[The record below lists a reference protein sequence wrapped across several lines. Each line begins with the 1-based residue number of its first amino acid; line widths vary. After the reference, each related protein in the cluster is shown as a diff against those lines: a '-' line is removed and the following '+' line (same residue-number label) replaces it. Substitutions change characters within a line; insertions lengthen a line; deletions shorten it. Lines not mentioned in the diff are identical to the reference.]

1 MALDVTKTL
10 KRYEGLLNQ
19 RRLWEDTWD
28 RIAALVLP
36 RKSGLMF
43 KRTPGTRVEQQFTS
57 VGMRACELLAATMN
71 GSLTSGAVQ
80 WFRLRLRDPML
91 NMDPEVAMWLDEF
104 SRRLFRAFQQS
115 NFTAEMPEVYADLG
129 AFGTGC
135 LFMDERR
142 GKGYFGGF
150 RFQSQEIGTYV
161 IAEDD
166 EGTVNTI
173 FRMLM
178 LSPRAA
184 YGRWGK
190 KIGEKLMLKL
200 EKSEQA
206 DTPVQILHGV
216 YPRADY
222 KYEKAQ
228 RATQLPFASCYIDYE
243 GRHLID
249 ESGYHEMRFLVPRW
263 SKVSGETWGRGPG
276 FTALADLRTLNKAVE
291 LNLQAW
297 AKAIKPPL
305 MVRHDGVVGTVRTT
319 PDALI
324 TVYDMEAVAPLET
337 KARFDVTVIEREALE
352 NSIRD
357 TFFWQQLQL
366 PNQQIYTATEV
377 ERRLELMQ
385 RVLGPTLGRLDSE
398 LLQPLITNGAALLLR
413 AGARSQFQDPSG
425 APMPPQVIAELLA
438 RGEAEVDIEYEGPLA
453 RAQKAQDTQQL
464 AQTLQL
470 AMPIAQLDPDSM
482 VVYNFE
488 EWHRFL
494 AERRGVP
501 PQLMRGSDE
510 VEQIKQEKAQARN
523 QMAQQQAAGEMASSL
538 GAAAPMVKALMPSG
552 LEGGGEEAAPQGEY

>member
-1 MALDVTKTL
+1 
-10 KRYEGLLNQ
+10 
-19 RRLWEDTWD
+19 
-28 RIAALVLP
+28 
-36 RKSGLMF
+36 MF
-43 KRTPGTRVEQQFTS
+43 KRVPGTRVEQQFTS
-57 VGMRACELLAATMN
+57 VGMRANELLGATMN

-91 NMDPEVAMWLDEF
+91 NMDEDVAMWLDEF

-115 NFTAEMPEVYADLG
+115 NFTAEMPEVYYDLG

-142 GKGYFGGF
+142 ATGRFGGF
-150 RFQSQEIGTYV
+150 RFQAQEIGTYV

-184 YGRWGK
+184 YARWGK
-190 KIGEKLMLKL
+190 KIGEKLLMKL
-200 EKSEQA
+200 EKAEDA
-206 DTPVQILHGV
+206 DVPCQILHGV
-216 YPRADY
+216 YPRSDY
-222 KYEKAQ
+222 KHQKAP
-228 RATQLPFASCYIDYE
+228 TSKQLPYASCYLDYD
-243 GRHLID
+243 GRHLIE

-263 SKVSGETWGRGPG
+263 TKVTGETWGRGPG
-276 FTALADLRTLNKAVE
+276 FTALADLRTLNKAIE

-324 TVYDMEAVAPLET
+324 TVYDQEAIQPLES

-352 NSIRD
+352 NAIRD
-357 TFFWQQLQL
+357 VFYWQQLQL

-398 LLQPLITNGAALLLR
+398 LLQPLITNGAAMLLR
-413 AGARSQFQDPSG
+413 AGARSGFMDPAG
-425 APMPPQVIAELLA
+425 APPPPEIISELLS

-453 RAQKAQDTQQL
+453 RAQKAMDVDNLT
-464 AQTLQL
+464 QTLQL
-470 AMPIAQLDPDSM
+470 AAPIMQLDPDSAT
-482 VVYNFE
+482 VYDFAA
-488 EWHRFL
+488 WLRF
-494 AERRGVP
+494 AGERRGLP
-501 PQLMRGSDE
+501 PQLMRTPE
-510 VEQIKQEKAQARN
+510 KVEEIQQQKAQARN
-523 QMAQQQAAGEMASSL
+523 QMAQQQTMGEMAGSM
-538 GAAAPMVKALMPSG
+538 GAAAPMVKAL
-552 LEGGGEEAAPQGEY
+552 LPQGLDPAMMEQMAGQMGGQMNGNGGAPPEAMSEY